1 MSDHDLDHDMHQHDH
16 DAHDHEHGPLRP
28 ILKAGRSFDR
38 SNAHLRWDEDTIRMH
53 DAERGTR
60 MKIDEPKTP
69 FMKYDAS
76 MEDLDGGVPPLE
88 LSAAMDVVAA
98 SPPQSPQHRR
108 PSSASSDH
116 WTTDSEHDEDHA
128 AASGDEDE
136 TPEERA
142 ERHRRFEQM
151 RAQHY
156 NMKEALARARWLAE
170 HEDAEANDDDDAH
183 RDDSDAEN
191 DSDHEPPA
199 MPAIPAAF
207 QVPDESAVVVG
218 MTETSAWRNAAAAT
232 APAAVAAAAGKVD
245 TEDHVDKD
253 ARLAVAAEGG
263 EDHST
268 VGKRPVAVVATAHET
283 DEDKQKSDGPNNN
296 DKTRLEGAD
305 SATPATTT
313 TISTA
318 TTPATAKTCGS
329 VGTVTAPAPA
339 TTQSDKASS
348 TAVVVKSTS
357 KSTWWS
363 LFGRWFRRRIGLAS
377 SSSKA

>member
-1 MSDHDLDHDMHQHDH
+1 MSDHDLDHDMHQHEH

-28 ILKAGRSFDR
+28 ILKAGRSFER

-128 AASGDEDE
+128 GASGDEDE

-170 HEDAEANDDDDAH
+170 HEDAEANEEDDA
-183 RDDSDAEN
+183 DNE
-191 DSDHEPPA
+191 SDHEPPA

-207 QVPDESAVVVG
+207 QVSGESAVAVG
-218 MTETSAWRNAAAAT
+218 MTNMSAGLGVVAAT
-232 APAAVAAAAGKVD
+232 APAAAAAATGTVDKVD
-245 TEDHVDKD
+245 RVDKD
-253 ARLAVAAEGG
+253 AGLAVAAEG
-263 EDHST
+263 EDQSAA
-268 VGKRPVAVVATAHET
+268 GKGPVAAAGHET
-283 DEDKQKSDGPNNN
+283 DGDKQEAVESN
-296 DKTRLEGAD
+296 DNTETRSNDAD
-305 SATPATTT
+305 SAAPATNATTT
-313 TISTA
+313 TTALDST
-318 TTPATAKTCGS
+318 TTKMRGSIDTHPALVPATAQTNN
-329 VGTVTAPAPA
+329 
-339 TTQSDKASS
+339 DMS
-348 TAVVVKSTS
+348 TAVVVKPAS
-357 KSTWWS
+357 KSSWWS
-363 LFGRWFRRRIGLAS
+363 LLGRWFRRRIGLS
-377 SSSKA
+377 SSANKS